1 MYLRKRLSED
11 FSDLRKVY
19 QVETKTYVIMASK
32 PLQFVVVERKLNV
45 GKNAGKVMQIARL
58 IEIGRA
64 SCRERV

>member
-11 FSDLRKVY
+11 FSDLGKVY

-45 GKNAGKVMQIARL
+45 GKTQVK
-58 IEIGRA
+58 
-64 SCRERV
+64 